1 MFYVS
6 KITPIFFLFALFN
19 LVLSLFLKL
28 TGNFELFVFTLV
40 WGFVGLTLTGAMY
53 QIVPNS
59 QNRKLSKPKVSYLV
73 FLAILYGFLN
83 AYFGNLVG
91 GSLVLMFAYAGFLF
105 HILTNIKNF
114 MPVTVKFLTVS
125 AAYLTLSYFF
135 LFFSALGVLPL
146 QLSVHALTV
155 GSMLN
160 AIYGVELAWIPM
172 LLMETLNVKK
182 AQRLFWAKQV
192 STLAVILAFITMNY
206 KLIALSMFLEL
217 GVALYF
223 IYLNY
228 ELLTKRR
235 MPTKLPPVVKIFLTA
250 LSLLPFGIVAG
261 GFLASRPEVIAF
273 ARDLHID
280 IILYGFGAF
289 TIFGGMLHL
298 LPRIMWN
305 WKAQEGTPEITIA
318 DLLDE
323 KSVQFFLEAGA
334 LLYIIFLAIDLTFEP
349 VSVLA
354 VVPYIL
360 IVGLL
365 FKNLL
370 KSLLLPLS

>member
-19 LVLSLFLKL
+19 LILSLLLKI
-28 TGNFELFVFTLV
+28 TGSFQLFIFTLV
-40 WGFVGLTLTGAMY
+40 WGFVGLTLTGALY

-59 QNRKLSKPKVSYLV
+59 QNRKLNHPKISYLV
-73 FLAILYGFLN
+73 FLTVLYGFLN

-91 GSLVLMFAYAGFLF
+91 GSLVLMFAYIGFLF

-114 MPVTVKFLTVS
+114 MPITVKFLTVS
-125 AAYLTLSYFF
+125 TAYLVLSYFF
-135 LFFSALGVLPL
+135 LFFSTLGVLPI
-146 QLSVHALTV
+146 QLSVHTLTV

-172 LLMETLNVKK
+172 LLMETLNIKK
-182 AQRLFWAKQV
+182 AQRLFWGKQL
-192 STLAVILAFITMNY
+192 STLAAILAFIAMNY
-206 KLIALSMFLEL
+206 KLIAFSMLFEL

-228 ELLTKRR
+228 ELITKRR
-235 MPTKLPPVVKIFLTA
+235 MPTKLPPVVKIFLVA
-250 LSLLPFGIVAG
+250 LSLLPFGILIG
-261 GFLASRPEVIAF
+261 GFLASHPEAIGL
-273 ARDLHID
+273 ARNIHID
-280 IILYGFGAF
+280 VILYGFGAF

-305 WKAQEGTPEITIA
+305 WKAQEGTPDITIS
-318 DLLDE
+318 DLIDE
-323 KSVQFFLEAGA
+323 KSVQFFLEIGS
-334 LLYIIFLAIDLTFEP
+334 LLYLTFLALDLLFEP
-349 VSVLA
+349 LNIIA

-365 FKNLL
+365 VKNLL

>member
-6 KITPIFFLFALFN
+6 KVTPVFFLLAIFN
-19 LVLSLFLKL
+19 LVLSLLLKI
-28 TGNFELFVFTLV
+28 TGDFQLFVFTLV
-40 WGFVGLTLTGAMY
+40 WGFVGLTLTGAIY

-73 FLAILYGFLN
+73 FLVILYGFLN

-91 GSLVLMFAYAGFLF
+91 GSLVLLFAYIGFLF

-114 MPVTVKFLTVS
+114 MPVTVKFLTLS
-125 AAYLTLSYFF
+125 TAYLTLSYFF
-135 LFFSALGVLPL
+135 LFLSSLGILPL
-146 QLSVHALTV
+146 QLSAHTLTV

-182 AQRLFWAKQV
+182 AQRLFWAKQA
-192 STLAVILAFITMNY
+192 STLAVILAFFAMNY
-206 KLIALSMFLEL
+206 KLIALSMLLEL

-235 MPTKLPPVVKIFLTA
+235 MPTKLPPVVKIFLGA
-250 LSLLPFGIVAG
+250 LSLLPFGIVVG
-261 GFLASRPEVIAF
+261 GFLASHPETIAF
-273 ARDLHID
+273 ARDVHVD

-334 LLYIIFLAIDLTFEP
+334 LLYIIFLALDLLFEP
-349 VSVLA
+349 ISVLA

-365 FKNLL
+365 LKNLL